1 MDAAPYVAHPSRRGV
16 LRTGGGL
23 AVAAAAGLTAS
34 GCAAGTDDGGA
45 ADGTATIE
53 MWHGQTD
60 TGKKALENLVAS
72 FERSHPKIKV
82 KLGGGV
88 LADAM
93 LQKVTAGLAAGSYP
107 DIAYIFGSDLASI
120 AVSPQVVDL
129 TDTVRTGPTPWWDY
143 WAPARDAVTVRGK
156 VRAAPALLDSLAVVC
171 NKKLFREAG
180 LPLPRAGWTWQ
191 DFQDTARKL
200 TDKGRGRFGT
210 GWPGAGDEDTVWRLW
225 PMIWDLGGDV
235 IDSGG
240 KKIGFADSGVRA
252 LEVVDAL
259 ARDQSVYI
267 DPKPGSEQM
276 YQVFMSGR
284 MGMTLTGPWQLPDIE
299 QAKVDYHV
307 VSLPSF
313 SGRPV
318 TISGPDT
325 WTVFNNGLARQRAA
339 RTFVSWLMQP
349 AQDVRWDVQ
358 AGSLPLSRRCQD
370 TPAWRHK
377 AADTEGLT
385 VFTKALETARVRPV
399 HPAYPQI
406 SKAVG
411 EAVVA
416 VLLGRSTPAQA
427 LRACADTANAAL
439 SLPY

>member
-1 MDAAPYVAHPSRRGV
+1 MDAVPHTAHPSRRGV
-16 LRTGGGL
+16 LRAGGGL
-23 AVAAAAGLTAS
+23 ALAAAAGVTAS

-45 ADGTATIE
+45 ADGKVTIE
-53 MWHGQTD
+53 MWHGQTE
-60 TGKKALENLVAS
+60 TAKKALEKLVAR
-72 FERSHPKIKV
+72 FERSHPDIKV

-120 AVSPQVVDL
+120 AVSPQVADL
-129 TDTVRTGPTPWWDY
+129 SDTVRSGPTPWTNY
-143 WAPARDAVTVRGK
+143 WAPARDAVTVKGK

-171 NKKLFREAG
+171 NKKLFREAD
-180 LPLPRAGWTWQ
+180 LPLPAAGWTWQ
-191 DFQDTARKL
+191 DFQDTAKKL

-235 IDSGG
+235 IAPGG
-240 KKIGFADSGVRA
+240 KSIGFADSGVRA
-252 LEVVDAL
+252 FEVVDAL
-259 ARDQSVYI
+259 ARDESVYI

-284 MGMTLTGPWQLPDIE
+284 MGMTLTGPWQLPDIQ
-299 QAKVDYHV
+299 QAKVDYHAV
-307 VSLPSF
+307 PLPSF

-325 WTVFNNGLARQRAA
+325 WTVFDNGSAREQAA
-339 RTFVSWLMQP
+339 RTFVSWMMQP
-349 AQDVRWDVQ
+349 GQDVVWDVE
-358 AGSLPLSRRCQD
+358 AGSLPLSRRAQD
-370 TPAWRHK
+370 MPAWQRK
-377 AADTEGLT
+377 AADTEGLA

-399 HPAYPQI
+399 HPAYPQV

-416 VLLGRSTPAQA
+416 VLLGRSTPAKA
-427 LRACADTANAAL
+427 LRACADSANAAL
-439 SLPY
+439 AVPR

>member
-1 MDAAPYVAHPSRRGV
+1 MNAVPYPYPSRRGV
-16 LRTGGGL
+16 LRVGGGL
-23 AVAAAAGLTAS
+23 ALAAAAGVTAS
-34 GCAAGTDDGGA
+34 GCTAGDGVG
-45 ADGTATIE
+45 ADGKVTLE

-60 TGKKALENLVAS
+60 TRKTALEELVAS
-72 FERSHPKIKV
+72 FERSHPKIRV
-82 KLGGGV
+82 TLSGGV

-107 DIAYIFGSDLASI
+107 DIAYIYGSDLASI
-120 AVSPQVVDL
+120 AMSPEVVDL
-129 TDTVRTGPTPWWDY
+129 SYTVRSGPTMWMNY

-171 NKKLFREAG
+171 NKKVFREAN
-180 LPLPRAGWTWQ
+180 LPLPKAGWSWQ
-191 DFQDTARKL
+191 DFQETAKKL

-235 IDSGG
+235 IDPDG
-240 KKIGFADSGVRA
+240 KKIGFAGTGVRA
-252 LEVVDAL
+252 LEVLEGL
-259 ARDQSVYI
+259 ARDGSVYI
-267 DPKPGSEQM
+267 DPKPGSEQLN
-276 YQVFMSGR
+276 QVFMSGR
-284 MGMTLTGPWQLPDIE
+284 MGMTLTGPWQLPDIK

-307 VSLPSF
+307 VPLPSF

-325 WTVFNNGLARQRAA
+325 WTVFNNGSARERAA

-349 AQDVRWDVQ
+349 QQDVIWDVQ
-358 AGSLPLSRRCQD
+358 AGSLPLSRSAQD
-370 TPAWRHK
+370 KPAWRQK
-377 AADTEGLT
+377 TAGTEGLT

-411 EAVVA
+411 EAMVA

-427 LRACADTANAAL
+427 MRRCANIANSAL
-439 SLPY
+439 TLPY